1 MAAQVALNA
10 AFMRLGFGADA
21 AAILSDPAKENLTIE
36 ALQLFDDKVV
46 KTLCATL
53 RKPGGTIAGP
63 APAGVAAIPQVPN
76 PGVYVSTRAELSL
89 YTACYM
95 AKHYNRTGRTL
106 TAIELTTDAILRFSQ
121 YKEAEDA
128 YKEAEETIK
137 LTKPDKIIDFIDDWP
152 DNLAL
157 FSGQSGK
164 PLVYV
169 IRDQVTVRPEAT
181 DPAFVTPNSVY
192 ASLRDAI
199 TARAD
204 HTAHQYRIDNARV
217 FELVN
222 EAVGEHKNVNTWIK
236 PHAKARD
243 GRGAWFAFKAH
254 YRGSS
259 ELEEIET
266 AAEHRLD
273 NLSYRGETPRYNFE
287 MH

>member
-1 MAAQVALNA
+1 MAAQVDLNS

-21 AAILSDPAKENLTIE
+21 AAILSDPSKENLTIE
-36 ALQLFDDKVV
+36 ALQLFDHNGL

-63 APAGVAAIPQVPN
+63 APAGGAAIPQVAN

-106 TAIELTTDAILRFSQ
+106 TAIELTADATLRFSQ

-157 FSGQSGK
+157 FSGQSVK

-169 IRDQVTVRPEAT
+169 IRDLVAVPPEAT
-181 DPAFVTPNSVY
+181 DPSFGMPNSVY
-192 ASLRDAI
+192 ASLRDEIA
-199 TARAD
+199 AGAD
-204 HTAHQYRIDNARV
+204 HTAHQYQIDNAQV
-217 FELVN
+217 FELLN
-222 EAVGEHKNVNTWIK
+222 
-236 PHAKARD
+236 
-243 GRGAWFAFKAH
+243 
-254 YRGSS
+254 
-259 ELEEIET
+259 
-266 AAEHRLD
+266 
-273 NLSYRGETPRYNFE
+273 
-287 MH
+287 